1 MILDLNQ
8 RLNCEQT
15 DQVIYE
21 NEIKSFESDTERL
34 RAQVQHLLKQNN
46 EISHQYEEMKRADR
60 DLQLRNE
67 LLQN

>member
-21 NEIKSFESDTERL
+21 NKIKSFESDTERL

>member
-1 MILDLNQ
+1 M
-8 RLNCEQT
+8 
-15 DQVIYE
+15 IYE
-21 NEIKSFESDTERL
+21 NKIKSFESDTERL

>member
-1 MILDLNQ
+1 M
-8 RLNCEQT
+8 

-21 NEIKSFESDTERL
+21 NMIKSFESDTERL